1 MIFPIWGWARKVKE
15 LDLVIINGLAISLP
29 NKKPFISKK
38 VPHPPLYYF
47 GRGLGL
53 MGCLLLALTFG
64 CDRKE
69 AESTAPPPEVL
80 VSEVIQKDV
89 PIYGEWV
96 GTTVGYVDAQIRA
109 RIQGYLLSRK
119 YTEGS

>member
-1 MIFPIWGWARKVKE
+1 
-15 LDLVIINGLAISLP
+15 
-29 NKKPFISKK
+29 
-38 VPHPPLYYF
+38 
-47 GRGLGL
+47 